1 MVCTNL
7 FEHDRERQVCS
18 VKTLGS
24 QTRHSYLP
32 LIDSCPEV
40 AGLIV
45 EHRSKSEIYYVV
57 DVLRA
62 GHEY

>member
-1 MVCTNL
+1 MSAVSVCVRVR
-7 FEHDRERQVCS
+7 FAS
-18 VKTLGS
+18 VKTWGS
-24 QTRHSYLP
+24 QVIHSYLP